1 MSGLRGEVLD
11 WFGSGRVPPG
21 REHEVLRAAAL
32 TPAPGDWRAFLG
44 QLTLWL
50 GVIALAAAVI
60 FFFAFNWDALGRFA
74 KFGLIEAAIVGGLIA
89 CWRLDLDSA
98 PGKAVLLLLSLL
110 AGALLALAGQVYQ
123 TGADTFELFAWWA
136 VLILPWVLVG
146 RFSPLWLV
154 WLALLNLAGWF
165 YFTRA
170 WAAEPMLWTLF
181 GLNSLALAGWEA
193 AHRAGLLWLRDS
205 WPPRLVAM
213 ASAGF
218 ATALALWAILDGG
231 GRGGGGGAI
240 ALLGYAAWL
249 GGLYFWYRQVRPD
262 LFMLA
267 AGLLSLIVTVAA
279 LLSDQVLDG
288 GDAGGFLLVGL
299 AVLGMSAGGAMWL
312 RSVAQE
318 QEA

>member
-1 MSGLRGEVLD
+1 MSGLRDEVLD
-11 WFGSGRVPPG
+11 WFDSGRVLRG

-32 TPAPGDWRAFLG
+32 APTRGDWRAFLG
-44 QLTLWL
+44 RLTLWL

-74 KFGLIEAAIVGGLIA
+74 KFGLVEAAIVAGLIA
-89 CWRLDLDSA
+89 CWRFDLDSA

-136 VLILPWVLVG
+136 MLILPWVVVG

-165 YFTRA
+165 YFSRA
-170 WAAEPMLWTLF
+170 WAAEPMLWALF

-193 AHRAGLLWLRDS
+193 AHRAGLSWLRDS

-213 ASAGF
+213 ASAAF
-218 ATALALWAILDGG
+218 ATALALWAIVDGG
-231 GRGGGGGAI
+231 SGGAGVI
-240 ALLGYAAWL
+240 LLAYAAWL
-249 GGLYFWYRQVRPD
+249 GALYYWYRHRRPD

-279 LLSDQVLDG
+279 LLSDLVLDG
-288 GDAGGFLLVGL
+288 GAAGGFLLVGL

-312 RSVAQE
+312 RSVARE
-318 QEA
+318 PGE